1 MLTRSQINRAGRRL
15 RKAETPD
22 EADRQIYDE
31 FRATFAEPLAEVVE
45 ALRGVAGGAPV
56 TYRLKRF
63 ETTVEKLRR
72 LTSDLARL
80 EDIAGC
86 RVVVPTM
93 REQRDILGL
102 IRQEFKIIRERDYQA
117 EPRDG
122 YRALHVVVHSQGK
135 AVEVQIRTE
144 LEEQWA
150 NAAERLADKL
160 DPAIKYGSGPRGAHD
175 ILDAAS
181 RICGRLD
188 AAEEKRHQYRDTLRA
203 LHGDSARE
211 HLLDYVRLWDDEPPD
226 WLMALDRFD
235 VDLQAAR
242 DAVSEWLGE
251 LESSDPDQE
260 STLLQL
266 AEVVLATTLQALDE
280 AIRSVERS
288 ITNLRTIAT
297 MGSSDE

>member
-31 FRATFAEPLAEVVE
+31 FRATFAEPLGEVVE

-93 REQRDILGL
+93 REQRDILGV
-102 IRQEFKIIRERDYQA
+102 IRRDLEIVRERDYQA
-117 EPRDG
+117 EPRVG
-122 YRALHVVVHSQGK
+122 YRALHAVVRVQGRL
-135 AVEVQIRTE
+135 VEVQIRTE

-150 NAAERLADKL
+150 NAVERLADRH
-160 DPAIKYGSGPRGAHD
+160 DPAIKYGGGPRQAHD
-175 ILDAAS
+175 ILNTAS
-181 RICGRLD
+181 RICTQID
-188 AAEEKRHQYRDTLRA
+188 AAEEKHYQYRDALKA
-203 LHGDSARE
+203 LHDDSERE
-211 HLLDYVRLWDDEPPD
+211 HLLDYVRLWEDEAPP
-226 WLMALDRFD
+226 WLTAIKRFD
-235 VDLQAAR
+235 VELEEAR
-242 DAVSEWLGE
+242 GAVEAWLDR
-251 LESSDPDQE
+251 LESSRLDQE
-260 STLLQL
+260 SSRHVL
-266 AEVVLATTLQALDE
+266 ADVVLATTLRALDE
-280 AIRSVERS
+280 AIGDVERS

-297 MGSSDE
+297 MGSAGA

>member
-45 ALRGVAGGAPV
+45 ALRGLAGGAPV

-93 REQRDILGL
+93 REQRELL
-102 IRQEFKIIRERDYQA
+102 ARIRQELDVVRERDYQA
-117 EPRDG
+117 EPRGG
-122 YRALHVVVHSQGK
+122 YRALHAVVRVSDK
-135 AVEVQIRTE
+135 LVEVQLRTE

-150 NAAERLADKL
+150 NTVERLAEGL
-160 DPAIKYGSGPRGAHD
+160 DSEIKYSGG
-175 ILDAAS
+175 
-181 RICGRLD
+181 
-188 AAEEKRHQYRDTLRA
+188 
-203 LHGDSARE
+203 
-211 HLLDYVRLWDDEPPD
+211 PP
-226 WLMALDRFD
+226 
-235 VDLQAAR
+235 
-242 DAVSEWLGE
+242 AVSEILALASNILGTFE
-251 LESSDPDQE
+251 RAEDESLRIRAAIEGTPSNRQRAALIEAHRQYDSAMLTARTAFSGNLLPLVE
-260 STLLQL
+260 SVITNPGTRSQWAVAVEVATERILRGLNASAEHLQG
-266 AEVVLATTLQALDE
+266 
-280 AIRSVERS
+280 IRSLIES
-288 ITNLRTIAT
+288 A
-297 MGSSDE
+297 SA

>member
-93 REQRDILGL
+93 REQRELL
-102 IRQEFKIIRERDYQA
+102 ARIRQEFDVVRERDYQA
-117 EPRDG
+117 EPRGG
-122 YRALHVVVHSQGK
+122 YRALHAVVRVSDK
-135 AVEVQIRTE
+135 LVEVQLRTE

-150 NAAERLADKL
+150 NTVERLAEGL
-160 DPAIKYGSGPRGAHD
+160 DSEIKYSGG
-175 ILDAAS
+175 
-181 RICGRLD
+181 
-188 AAEEKRHQYRDTLRA
+188 
-203 LHGDSARE
+203 
-211 HLLDYVRLWDDEPPD
+211 PP
-226 WLMALDRFD
+226 
-235 VDLQAAR
+235 
-242 DAVSEWLGE
+242 AVSEI
-251 LESSDPDQE
+251 
-260 STLLQL
+260 L
-266 AEVVLATTLQALDE
+266 ALASNIL
-280 AIRSVERS
+280 
-288 ITNLRTIAT
+288 
-297 MGSSDE
+297 GSSNARRMRAFGYVRQSRALRAIAREQR